1 MAILKHRL
9 PSTLLDSMPYL
20 HESHFNTHLIL
31 FATMASLFGG
41 LLFSAAP
48 TLQLFVADT
57 YDSLVKGGRTS
68 TNRNWRRASAI
79 LVVAEL
85 AIAMVL
91 LVSATLLGKSYYRL
105 MHEDI
110 GISADHLA
118 VLHILKLDESTD
130 TNSIQLER
138 QLISRM
144 SALPGV
150 TSVGA
155 SWRLAVGNG
164 DDFSHFRVV
173 GRSYIGEGDEALQ
186 RMASVGYFQTLQA
199 RLAQGRYFTEADD
212 ASKPR
217 VAIINQIMAKQF
229 FPGENPLRKHILDY
243 YDKEHPIE
251 IIGVVEDIKEG
262 PLDVELKP
270 AVYSPFNQAPE
281 KDFYITLRTS
291 QSEETILPSMISAVS
306 QVNAGLITD
315 GADSMTSRINN
326 SQSAYL
332 HRFAAWIVAGF
343 AFLALLLSTVGLYGI
358 ISYSVGQRTR
368 EIGLRIALG
377 AQRKSVYQLI
387 LKEAAWLAISGVVG
401 GIFCSLIVTGLL
413 RSLLFGVSPWDAET
427 LLTVACIL
435 VTSALLASYIPA
447 RRAALVNPVDSLRAE

>member
-1 MAILKHRL
+1 
-9 PSTLLDSMPYL
+9 
-20 HESHFNTHLIL
+20 
-31 FATMASLFGG
+31 
-41 LLFSAAP
+41 
-48 TLQLFVADT
+48 
-57 YDSLVKGGRTS
+57 
-68 TNRNWRRASAI
+68 
-79 LVVAEL
+79 
-85 AIAMVL
+85 
-91 LVSATLLGKSYYRL
+91 
-105 MHEDI
+105 
-110 GISADHLA
+110 
-118 VLHILKLDESTD
+118 
-130 TNSIQLER
+130 
-138 QLISRM
+138 
-144 SALPGV
+144 
-150 TSVGA
+150 
-155 SWRLAVGNG
+155 
-164 DDFSHFRVV
+164 
-173 GRSYIGEGDEALQ
+173 
-186 RMASVGYFQTLQA
+186 
-199 RLAQGRYFTEADD
+199 
-212 ASKPR
+212 
-217 VAIINQIMAKQF
+217 MAKQF

-306 QVNAGLITD
+306 QVNAVLITD

-343 AFLALLLSTVGLYGI
+343 AFLAFGATFQTVVFYALLLSTVGLYGI